1 MRIRTARRYHIVPV
15 RMAISKT
22 STDNKC
28 RDPEEERELSFQADE
43 NENW

>member
-1 MRIRTARRYHIVPV
+1 MQIRTTRRYHTVPV

-28 RDPEEERELSFQADE
+28 RDTDEERELSYQADE
-43 NENW
+43 DEDW